1 MNGRHDEAECA
12 QVVTPLTDT
21 AALLNILLLFGL
33 EELLHDLL
41 ELETKASGMSF
52 RARSLDSYRHGL
64 LGYFVYL
71 SQTGVVCASIL
82 DSLGFVS
89 DLFRLL
95 PVRNELLGTGW
106 AESQ

>member
-1 MNGRHDEAECA
+1 M
-12 QVVTPLTDT
+12 
-21 AALLNILLLFGL
+21 ALLDIFLLFGL

-41 ELETKASGMSF
+41 ELEIKASGMSV

-64 LGYFVYL
+64 LRYFVYL

-82 DSLGFVS
+82 DSLGFIS

-95 PVRNELLGTGW
+95 AVRDQLLGTSW
-106 AESQ
+106 AESE

>member
-1 MNGRHDEAECA
+1 MNGRRDEAGYA

-21 AALLNILLLFGL
+21 VVLLNILLLLGL

-41 ELETKASGMSF
+41 ELETKASGMSV
-52 RARSLDSYRHGL
+52 RARSLKSYRHGL
-64 LGYFVYL
+64 LRYFVYL

-82 DSLGFVS
+82 DSLDFVP

-95 PVRNELLGTGW
+95 SVRNELLGTGW
-106 AESQ
+106 AESE